1 MKSLLIKGT
10 VPQHFLSC
18 QEVLK
23 FCGNCLKTI
32 NEGKNGQGAQRMH
45 HYINYEKETK
55 SFSLPK
61 EWNLISAEDKPFVP
75 GVTDPIREIKRALDH
90 PIGSPKIE
98 ELARSGMDAVLL
110 FDDLQ
115 RPTPVHL
122 ALPEILNRLNRAGIP
137 DNRITGICA
146 LGTHPIPT
154 LEQLKTKV
162 GEEAFSRLQG
172 HLFSHNPHASDN
184 VIIGRTH
191 RGTLVEVNQYVAFA
205 DLIIGVGE
213 CMPHPVAG
221 FGGGYKIVMPGV
233 CSYRSVASHHFTWMR
248 HRSSR
253 VNLLDGNSFYEE
265 IADAGRI
272 SRLFFKLDF
281 IINEK
286 KEVIR
291 AFAGEPDAEHREASK
306 FSAAL
311 YTVPL
316 SKLADVTI
324 TSAFP
329 LEVGVQAT
337 KALTMAGFCTRSGGA
352 ILWVAPQKE
361 AGSILP
367 LIREMASDETA
378 GDFHRRLIQDDIPDR
393 LKSFG
398 ISYIMQVVYFKE
410 LAEKFR
416 VFHVTEGL
424 SPEQVKMMK
433 FTYSSH
439 LQEAIDRLSSEM
451 PKADV
456 AIFPSGGNIIPEL
469 R

>member
-1 MKSLLIKGT
+1 MS
-10 VPQHFLSC
+10 
-18 QEVLK
+18 
-23 FCGNCLKTI
+23 
-32 NEGKNGQGAQRMH
+32 
-45 HYINYEKETK
+45 HYINYERKK
-55 SFSLPK
+55 IDFSLPK
-61 EWNLISAEDKPFVP
+61 GWNLISAEDKPPVP
-75 GVTDPIREIKRALDH
+75 GVTDPVQEIRRALDH

-98 ELARSGMDAVLL
+98 ELARPGMEVALL

-137 DNRITGICA
+137 DNRISGICS

-154 LEQLKTKV
+154 LEQLKKKV
-162 GEEAFSRLQG
+162 GEEVFSRLQG
-172 HLFSHNPHASDN
+172 RIFPHDPHTSDN

-191 RGTLVEVNQYVAFA
+191 RGTLVEINPRVAFS

-221 FGGGYKIVMPGV
+221 FGGGYKIIMPGV

-248 HRSSR
+248 HRNSK

-265 IADAGRI
+265 IVDAGRL
-272 SRLFFKLDF
+272 SRLAFKLDF
-281 IINEK
+281 IINDK

-291 AFAGEPDAEHREASK
+291 AFAGNPIAEHREASHY
-306 FSAAL
+306 SASL
-311 YTVPL
+311 YTIPL

-352 ILWVAPQKE
+352 IIWVAPQKE
-361 AGSILP
+361 AGSIMP
-367 LIREMASDETA
+367 LIKEMGSSESAS
-378 GDFHRRLIQDDIPDR
+378 DFHRRLIQGDVPDH

-410 LAEKFR
+410 LAEKFN
-416 VFHVTEGL
+416 VVHVTEGL
-424 SPEQVKMMK
+424 SPDQVKMMK
-433 FTYSSH
+433 FSYASNI
-439 LQEAIDRLSSEM
+439 QEAINQVSEKM

-456 AIFPSGGNIIPEL
+456 AVFPSGGNIIPEV

>member
-1 MKSLLIKGT
+1 M
-10 VPQHFLSC
+10 
-18 QEVLK
+18 
-23 FCGNCLKTI
+23 
-32 NEGKNGQGAQRMH
+32 NG
-45 HYINYEKETK
+45 YVNYEREKL

-61 EWNLISAEDKPFVP
+61 GWTLISAVDKPPVP
-75 GVTDPIREIKRALDH
+75 GVADPIAEIRRALDH

-98 ELARSGMDAVLL
+98 DLARPGMEVVLL

-122 ALPEILNRLNRAGIP
+122 AMPEILDRLNRAGVP
-137 DNRITGICA
+137 DERITGICA

-154 LEQLKTKV
+154 MEQLKKKV
-162 GEEAFSRLQG
+162 GDQVFSRLQG
-172 HLFSHNPHASDN
+172 HIFSHDPKASDN

-191 RGTLVEVNQYVAFA
+191 RGTLVEVNRYVAFA

-221 FGGGYKIVMPGV
+221 FGGGFKIVMPGV

-253 VNLLDGNSFYEE
+253 VNRLEGNSFFEE
-265 IADAGRI
+265 IVDAGRL
-272 SRLFFKLDF
+272 SRMSFKLDF
-281 IINEK
+281 IINDK
-286 KEVIR
+286 KEVIK
-291 AFAGEPDAEHREASK
+291 AFAGDPVAEHREASNY
-306 FSAAL
+306 AASL
-311 YTVPL
+311 YLVPL
-316 SKLADVTI
+316 QKLADITI

-352 ILWVAPQKE
+352 IVWVAPQKE

-367 LIREMASDETA
+367 LVKEMGSDESA
-378 GDFHRRLIQDDIPDR
+378 GDFHRRLIEGNIPDH

-410 LAEKFR
+410 LSEKFS

-433 FTYSSH
+433 FSYSAN
-439 LQEAIDRLSSEM
+439 LQESINQLAEKM

-456 AIFPSGGNIIPEL
+456 AVFPSGGNIIPEI